1 MVADADSNVAV
12 QRLDFTFLQMAAVVC
27 IVTAA
32 FSSQMAMPLWI
43 GAIIDTY
50 GLSRSVAG
58 AIGGA
63 EMAVVA
69 IVSVAMAVRI
79 HRYSARPAVM
89 IGLACLISGNLGAA
103 FVQDAPALAVARI
116 LAGCGKGIIVT
127 ISYSLAARASHPM
140 RAFAAIT
147 AAYAI
152 FATALFLVMPS
163 VIEAAHA
170 PGCFTLLAALSLVS
184 AIFMP
189 WFPASRMQNTG
200 IHRVNLNGVQ
210 RYGLTAMA
218 ALIITGIG
226 HTAIWTFVE
235 RIGLRLALT
244 PAEVGQV
251 LSIAAFTSIGGPWLA
266 RLTDTRFGYTP
277 PLVTAVSA
285 MIVIGLLLVHSAAQS
300 TYVLL
305 VPAFMLLV
313 GFVSPYFLTILS
325 IADPAGRLAAAATA
339 AMTMGGSLGAIVGG
353 WAADRLDYRGLG
365 WVAASHFFVA
375 IVLLLI
381 TSRLESRSIA
391 VTQALAENRS

>member
-1 MVADADSNVAV
+1 MAANVESNVV
-12 QRLDFTFLQMAAVVC
+12 VSRLDFTFLQMTAVVV
-27 IVTAA
+27 IVTTA

-50 GLSRSVAG
+50 ELSRSVAG

-69 IVSVAMAVRI
+69 IVSVAMAFRI

-89 IGLACLISGNLGAA
+89 IGLACLIGGNLGAG

-170 PGCFTLLAALSLVS
+170 SGCFALLAALSLVS
-184 AIFMP
+184 AMFMP
-189 WFPASRMQNTG
+189 WFPANRMQNTD
-200 IHRVNLNGVQ
+200 IHRVNLRAVQ

-226 HTAIWTFVE
+226 HSAIWTFVE
-235 RIGLRLALT
+235 RIGLGLALT
-244 PAEVGQV
+244 PAEIGQV
-251 LSIAAFTSIGGPWLA
+251 LSAAAFTAIGGPWLA
-266 RLTDTRFGYTP
+266 RFIDTRFGYTP
-277 PLVTAVSA
+277 PLIAAVSA
-285 MIVIGLLLVHSAAQS
+285 MIAIGLLLVYSTAQS
-300 TYVLL
+300 TYVFL

-313 GFVSPYFLTILS
+313 AFVSPYFLSILS
-325 IADPAGRLAAAATA
+325 VADPAGRLAAAATA

-353 WAADRLDYRGLG
+353 WTADRLDYRGLG

-381 TSRLESRSIA
+381 TSRLENRSNT
-391 VTQALAENRS
+391 VTQAHC